1 MNLSEAETYFGNTK
15 RLNHRVTQCLFCG
28 TLLGKVSVAKNI
40 FICEDCRRTL
50 REKFEY
56 NTPSNRVISST
67 VGEAYLNL
75 LEAVRRQAQEDQ
87 KEEDWVE
94 YWIKESG
101 LAQAFLETSERLKK
115 VHGVHSLNLP
125 GRIE

>member
-1 MNLSEAETYFGNTK
+1 MSLSETDFVDTK
-15 RLNHRVTQCLFCG
+15 RSNHRVTQCLFCAAP
-28 TLLGKVSVAKNI
+28 LGKVSVAKKI

-56 NTPSNRVISST
+56 NTPSNRVISPT

-87 KEEDWVE
+87 KEDDWVE

-101 LAQAFLETSERLKK
+101 LAQAFEETAERIGV
-115 VHGVHSLNLP
+115 VHGVHSLNSYSKI
-125 GRIE
+125 G